1 MNNETK
7 PASQSPEDFFKSP
20 SLPAHR
26 KYEVLRAIHMDGLS
40 AAEAAGRFGY
50 TVMAVYSL
58 ARDFKLAIRNGKP
71 EQFFFA
77 SAGVGRPARKE
88 ARQCEEQIIALR
100 KQYLSVPDIKVKL
113 DALGM
118 RLSQSYIW
126 RVLHLNGFNRL
137 PRRTARREAGQ
148 EGVAVLEAPVSARL
162 DDTPRGFSTSC
173 GGILVF
179 LRVMSK
185 YGIDKALE
193 EAAFPGTKCIPSVN
207 SLLSFIA
214 LKLSGFRRYSHDD
227 QWCMDAGLGLFA
239 GLNVLP
245 KTAWLSSYSFRVS
258 HEMNMRLLSA
268 MNRIWAAHGLADGP
282 QSLDF
287 SAIPCWGDGT
297 HLENN
302 WSGKRHEALRSIQA
316 ALSHSPDS
324 GIITYGD
331 ATVRHDGEKD
341 TVLEF
346 LGFRRKAGGPDP
358 SYLVFDSKF
367 TTYEN
372 LSRLDRE
379 GILFLTIRRRGK
391 NIIDEIDG
399 WPDAEWRTVRV
410 EAADGFRTLR
420 VHDGKVR
427 LKGYDGEVRQIAITG
442 HGKVK
447 PALVITNDHATPA
460 EQLIRTY
467 TRRWLVEKE
476 ISEQIYFFHLNK
488 PSSSIV
494 IKVDFDLT
502 MSIMAHNLYRL
513 LAMEMPGYRNCEA
526 ETIFNKFVDNGA
538 DVEFGPDTVRVKLKK
553 KRDLPLLL
561 KVASSLPE
569 GKISWLGGRKLEFS
583 GATVS

>member
-1 MNNETK
+1 MNNEANT
-7 PASQSPEDFFKSP
+7 SVQSPEEFFRAP

-26 KYEVLRAIHMDGLS
+26 KYEALRAIYVEGLS
-40 AAEAAGRFGY
+40 ASEAAERLGY

-58 ARDFKLAIRNGKP
+58 VRDFRLALREGRA

-77 SAGVGRPARKE
+77 PAGVGRPARKE
-88 ARQCEEQIIALR
+88 ARECEEQIVALR

-126 RVLHLNGFNRL
+126 QVLHLNGFNRL

-148 EGVAVLEAPVSARL
+148 EGVAVLDAPVSSLL

-179 LRVMSK
+179 LPVMSK
-185 YGIDKALE
+185 YGIDKVLE
-193 EAAFPGTKCIPSVN
+193 EAVFPGTKCIPSVN

-214 LKLSGFRRYSHDD
+214 LKLSGFKRYSHDD
-227 QWCMDAGLGLFA
+227 QWCMDAGLGMFA

-258 HEMNMRLLSA
+258 HEMNMRLLSS
-268 MNRIWAAHGLADGP
+268 MNRVWAAHGLADGP

-287 SAIPCWGDGT
+287 SAIPCRGDGK

-302 WSGKRHEALRSIQA
+302 WSGKLHEALKSIQA

-341 TVLEF
+341 AVFEF
-346 LGFRRKAGGPDP
+346 LDFRRKAGGPDP
-358 SYLVFDSKF
+358 SCLVFDSKF

-391 NIIDEIDG
+391 KMVDEISG
-399 WPDAEWRTVRV
+399 WPQDEWKSVRV
-410 EAADGFRTLR
+410 EAADGHRTLR
-420 VHDGKVR
+420 IRDGRVR
-427 LKGYDGEVRQIAITG
+427 LEGYDGGVRQIAITG

-447 PALVITNDHATPA
+447 PALIITNDFATPA
-460 EQLIRTY
+460 AQLIRTY

-513 LAMEMPGYRNCEA
+513 MAMEMPGYGCCEA
-526 ETIFNKFVDNGA
+526 ETLFNKFVDNGA

-561 KVASSLPE
+561 KVANSMPCA
-569 GKISWLGGRKLEFS
+569 GIPWLGGRKLEFS

>member
-1 MNNETK
+1 MDTETTSAAK
-7 PASQSPEDFFKSP
+7 SPDAFFRSP

-26 KYEVLRAIHMDGLS
+26 KYELLRAIYLEGLG
-40 AAEAAGRFGY
+40 AAAAAARLGY
-50 TVMAVYSL
+50 TLAAAYSL
-58 ARDFKLAIRNGKP
+58 ARDFRRALRADAV
-71 EQFFFA
+71 EQFFFSPPPA
-77 SAGVGRPARKE
+77 GRPVRKDKLE
-88 ARQCEEQIIALR
+88 CEEQITSLR
-100 KQYLSVPDIKVKL
+100 KQYLSVPDIKVRL
-113 DALGM
+113 DAMGL
-118 RLSQSYIW
+118 RVSQSHIW
-126 RVLHLNGFNRL
+126 RVLHVNGFGRL
-137 PRRTARREAGQ
+137 PRRSSRREAGRD
-148 EGVAVLEAPVSARL
+148 GAATLDAPVSAL
-162 DDTPRGFSTSC
+162 IDGAPDAFSTSC
-173 GGILVF
+173 GGVLVF
-179 LRVMSK
+179 LRLMAK
-185 YGIDKALE
+185 YGIAKALQD
-193 EAAFPGTKCIPSVN
+193 AGFPGTRSIPPVN
-207 SLLSFIA
+207 SVLCFVA
-214 LKLSGFRRYSHDD
+214 LKLSGFKRYSHDD

-258 HEMNMRLLSA
+258 HTMNMRLLSA

-302 WSGKRHEALRSIQA
+302 WSGKRHEALKSIQA
-316 ALSHSPDS
+316 ALAHSPDT

-331 ATVRHDGEKD
+331 ATVRHDREPG

-346 LGFRRKAGGPDP
+346 LDFRRKAGGPAP
-358 SYLVFDSKF
+358 SYLVFDSRF

-372 LSRLDRE
+372 LARLDSE

-391 NIIDEIDG
+391 RMLDEIGG
-399 WPDAEWRTVRV
+399 WPEDEWKTVRV
-410 EAADGFRTLR
+410 EAADGHRTLR

-442 HGKVK
+442 NGKIK
-447 PALVITNDHATPA
+447 PALLITNDFVTPA
-460 EQLIRTY
+460 AQLIRTY

-513 LAMEMPGYRNCEA
+513 LAMEMPGYGCCEA
-526 ETIFNKFVDNGA
+526 ETLFNKFVDNGA
-538 DVEFGPDTVRVKLKK
+538 DIEFDEGTVRVMLKK

-561 KVASSLPE
+561 KVAESLPDE
-569 GKISWLGGRKLEFS
+569 PIPWLGGRRLAFA
-583 GATVS
+583 GASVS

>member
-7 PASQSPEDFFKSP
+7 PASLSPDDFFKSP

-26 KYEVLRAIHMDGLS
+26 KYEVLRAIHVDGLS
-40 AAEAAGRFGY
+40 AAEAARRLGY

-58 ARDFKLAIRNGKP
+58 ARDFKQALRDGRA

-77 SAGVGRPARKE
+77 SSGAGRPARKDTKE
-88 ARQCEEQIIALR
+88 CEEQIIALR

-126 RVLHLNGFNRL
+126 QVLHANGFNRL
-137 PRRTARREAGQ
+137 PRRAVRREAGQ
-148 EGVAVLEAPVSARL
+148 EGVAVLEAPVSALL
-162 DDTPRGFSTSC
+162 DEAPFGFSTSC

-179 LRVMSK
+179 LAVMSK
-185 YGIDKALE
+185 YGIDRILE
-193 EAAFPGTKCIPSVN
+193 DAAYPGTKSIPAVN

-214 LKLSGFRRYSHDD
+214 LKLSGFSRYSHDD

-258 HEMNMRLLSA
+258 HDMNMRLLAA
-268 MNRIWAAHGLADGP
+268 MNRIWAAHGLAGGP

-287 SAIPCWGDGT
+287 SAIPCWGDGA

-302 WSGKRHEALRSIQA
+302 WSGKRHEALKSIQA
-316 ALSHSPDS
+316 ALAHSPDS

-331 ATVRHDGEKD
+331 ATVRHDGEAD

-346 LGFRRKAGGPDP
+346 LDFRRKAGGPDP
-358 SYLVFDSKF
+358 SCLVFDSKF

-372 LSRLDRE
+372 LARLDRE

-391 NIIDEIDG
+391 NIIDEING
-399 WPDAEWRTVRV
+399 WPDTEWRTVRV

-420 VHDGKVR
+420 IRDGMVR
-427 LKGYDGEVRQIAITG
+427 LKGYDGDVRQIAITG
-442 HGKVK
+442 HGKLK
-447 PALVITNDHATPA
+447 PALVITNDFATPA

-513 LAMEMPGYRNCEA
+513 LAMELPGYRNCEA
-526 ETIFNKFVDNGA
+526 ATLFNKFVDNGA
-538 DVEFGPDTVRVKLKK
+538 DVEFEPDRVSVRLKK

-561 KVASSLPE
+561 KVASSLQGGP
-569 GKISWLGGRKLEFS
+569 IPWLGGRKLEFS

>member
-1 MNNETK
+1 MNND
-7 PASQSPEDFFKSP
+7 ADHSVQSPEEFFKSP
-20 SLPAHR
+20 SLPVHR
-26 KYEVLRAIHMDGLS
+26 KYEVLRAVYAEGLS
-40 AAEAAGRFGY
+40 ASEAAERLGY

-58 ARDFKLAIRNGKP
+58 ARDFKLALKDGRA

-77 SAGVGRPARKE
+77 PAGVGRPSRKE
-88 ARQCEEQIIALR
+88 AGECEEQIIALR

-113 DALGM
+113 DAIGM

-126 RVLHLNGFNRL
+126 QVLHLNGFSRL
-137 PRRTARREAGQ
+137 PRRAARREAGQ
-148 EGVAVLEAPVSARL
+148 EGVAVLNAPVSALL
-162 DDTPRGFSTSC
+162 DGTPRGFSTSC

-179 LRVMSK
+179 LPVMSK
-185 YGIDKALE
+185 FGIDKVLE
-193 EAAFPGTKCIPSVN
+193 EAAFPGTECIPSVN

-214 LKLSGFRRYSHDD
+214 LKLSGFQRYSHDD
-227 QWCMDAGLGLFA
+227 QWCMDAGLGMFA

-268 MNRIWAAHGLADGP
+268 MNRVWAAHGLADGP
-282 QSLDF
+282 QGLDF
-287 SAIPCWGDGT
+287 SAIPCWGDGK

-302 WSGKRHEALRSIQA
+302 WSGKRHEALKSIQA

-341 TVLEF
+341 AVIEF
-346 LGFRRKAGGPDP
+346 LDFRRKAGGPDP

-372 LSRLDRE
+372 LSRLNRE

-391 NIIDEIDG
+391 NMVDEING
-399 WPDAEWRTVRV
+399 WPEDEWKSIRV
-410 EAADGFRTLR
+410 EAADGYRTLR
-420 VHDGKVR
+420 IRDGRVR

-442 HGKVK
+442 HGKIK
-447 PALVITNDHATPA
+447 PALIITNDFDTPA
-460 EQLIRTY
+460 AQLIRTY

-526 ETIFNKFVDNGA
+526 ETLFNKFVDNGA
-538 DVEFGPDTVRVKLKK
+538 YIELEPDTVRVKLKK

-561 KVASSLPE
+561 KVASGLPE
-569 GKISWLGGRKLEFS
+569 GPISWLGGRKLEFS